1 MKSHKPTTPSR
12 RQLTS
17 LDYKAVTSTGL
28 AHKALLRPLAKKAGR
43 NNKGRITVRH
53 KGGGN
58 KRMYREIDFRQ
69 GKLNIPARVETI
81 EYDPNRNAFIGLV
94 VYKDGERRYIILP
107 EGLAVGNEILTAEK
121 TDIKPGNRLTLK
133 NIPVGTQIHNI
144 ELLPKEGGKII
155 KAAGSAA
162 IVMGLEGNYA
172 ILKMPS
178 GEVRKVLAE
187 CYASVGAVSNS
198 EFRTINIGKAG
209 RNRWLGIRPTVRGTA
224 MNPCDHPYG
233 GGEGRQP
240 RGTRRPKTLWGKVTG
255 GHKTRRKKK
264 WSNVLILQRRKISK

>member
-17 LDYKAVTSTGL
+17 LDYKAVTTTGIS
-28 AHKALLRPLAKKAGR
+28 HKALLRPLAKNAGR

-58 KRMYREIDFRQ
+58 KRLYREIDFRQ
-69 GKLNIPARVETI
+69 NKFNVPARVETI

-107 EGLAVGNEILTAEK
+107 EGLLVGNEIVTSEK
-121 TDIKPGNRLTLK
+121 TEIKAGNRLTLK

-144 ELLPKEGGKII
+144 ELLPKQGGKIV

-162 IVMGLEGNYA
+162 IVMGLEGKYA

-178 GEVRKVLAE
+178 GEVRKALSE

>member
-17 LDYKAVTSTGL
+17 LDYKVVTTTGIS
-28 AHKALLRPLAKKAGR
+28 HKALLKPLAKNAGR

-58 KRMYREIDFRQ
+58 KRLYREIDFRQ
-69 GKLNIPARVETI
+69 NKFNVPARVETI

-94 VYKDGERRYIILP
+94 VYKDGERRYVILP
-107 EGLAVGNEILTAEK
+107 EGLSVGNEIVTAEK
-121 TDIKPGNRLTLK
+121 TEIKAGNRLTLK

-144 ELLPKEGGKII
+144 ELLPKQGGKII

-178 GEVRKVLAE
+178 GEVRKVLSE

-209 RNRWLGIRPTVRGTA
+209 RNRWLGVRPTVRGTA

>member
-17 LDYKAVTSTGL
+17 LDYKVVTSTGIP
-28 AHKALLRPLAKKAGR
+28 HKALLKPLAKNAGR

-58 KRMYREIDFRQ
+58 KRLYREIDFRQ
-69 GKLNIPARVETI
+69 NKFNIPARVETI

-107 EGLAVGNEILTAEK
+107 EGLPVGNEIVTAEK
-121 TDIKPGNRLTLK
+121 TEIKAGNRLTLK

-162 IVMGLEGNYA
+162 IVMGLEGKYA
-172 ILKMPS
+172 ILKMSS

-264 WSNVLILQRRKISK
+264 WSNVLILQRRKISR

>member
-17 LDYKAVTSTGL
+17 LDYKAVTTTGIS
-28 AHKALLRPLAKKAGR
+28 HKALLKPLAKNAGR

-58 KRMYREIDFRQ
+58 KRLYREIDFRQ
-69 GKLNIPARVETI
+69 NKFNVPARVETI

-94 VYKDGERRYIILP
+94 VYKDGERRYVILP
-107 EGLAVGNEILTAEK
+107 EGLSVGNEIVTAEK
-121 TDIKPGNRLTLK
+121 TEIKAGNRLTLK

-144 ELLPKEGGKII
+144 ELLPKQGGKII

-178 GEVRKVLAE
+178 GEVRKVLSE

-198 EFRTINIGKAG
+198 EFRTMNIGKAG
-209 RNRWLGIRPTVRGTA
+209 RNRWLGVRPTVRGTA